1 MTARS
6 SSTTR
11 EVSLSRRS
19 NVNVARS
26 SKRSVRGRPVV
37 APSSQRQ
44 PTRLRAAVGKVEPS
58 RRPRRQRW
66 RVVPRLPGV
75 ARRARASGRAASVPL
90 GGVRRNLRQGRST
103 ARAGCRRGFRA
114 VPTRAG
120 CGNSV
125 SSAALH
131 FASAMRVSAG
141 TPSNSSASTTA
152 DSTSTSTGVRPARA
166 RPRLHG
172 GLICLPRPYW

>member
-1 MTARS
+1 
-6 SSTTR
+6 
-11 EVSLSRRS
+11 LSRH
-19 NVNVARS
+19 VALGGNAGESYRDYQEWLGA
-26 SKRSVRGRPVV
+26 RELVV
-37 APSSQRQ
+37 
-44 PTRLRAAVGKVEPS
+44 E
-58 RRPRRQRW
+58 
-66 RVVPRLPGV
+66 RLPYLSAALDGTFGKADLLLALDAGAV
-75 ARRARASGRAASVPL
+75 SAPYLLGRD
-90 GGVRRNLRQGRST
+90 
-103 ARAGCRRGFRA
+103 A
-114 VPTRAG
+114 VT
-120 CGNSV
+120 V